1 MIDLKTFFNSVRGG
15 VFRGRL
21 SQSQVNGMK
30 ALIKVWNRSYAR
42 MAPSPDVSRKWLAYC
57 LATAYH
63 ETAHKMEPV
72 RETLAR
78 TDRQAI
84 NRLENAYRRGRLRV
98 SKPYWRDG
106 WFGRGYVQL
115 THKFNYDR
123 ASREIGIDFTANP
136 SLALDPEH
144 SAEILFKGSIEGWF
158 TRKKLGDYLSARKTD
173 FRGARRIINGMDK
186 AGLIAGYASEFY
198 DALTAAETD
207 VAALASDDTLMAS
220 VIAEDAKVAA
230 PTTENKHSTQKM
242 GILGS
247 GLVLA
252 SSYASELYNNLS
264 FISFSGVIK
273 FMEERPLFTVAVLL
287 VLAYLAYNWSE
298 RSRFQ
303 KEEGV

>member
-1 MIDLKTFFNSVRGG
+1 MIDLKTFFNMVRGG

-30 ALIKVWNRSYAR
+30 ALIRVWNRSYASK
-42 MAPSPDVSRKWLAYC
+42 APNEDVSRKWLAYC

-78 TDRQAI
+78 TDKQAI
-84 NRLENAYRRGRLRV
+84 SRLENAYRRGRLRV

-115 THKFNYDR
+115 THKFNYER
-123 ASREIGIDFTANP
+123 ASREIGIDFVSNP

-144 SAEILFKGSIEGWF
+144 SAEILFTGSVEGWF
-158 TRKKLGDYLSARKTD
+158 TRKKLSDYLSVRKTD

-198 DALTAAETD
+198 EALSAAETN
-207 VAALASDDTLMAS
+207 ATAFASNDTLMAT
-220 VIAEDAKVAA
+220 VCEEGEKALA

-247 GLVLA
+247 GIVLA

-264 FISFSGVIK
+264 FISLSGIIE

-287 VLAYLAYNWSE
+287 ALAYLAYNWAE